1 MIKIN
6 SLLNTFDI
14 VVLAAGQGSRMK
26 SRTLSKPMHLL
37 NGITLIEYLLLNLP
51 IKNFNNKIV
60 VVSPNYENI
69 QSKINNIDNK
79 FVYAVQNNP
88 KGTGDAL
95 FHALKKLKS
104 KYVLV
109 VNADVPLITQSSY
122 LNLMKNHEN
131 KKLTLSLIQDNLT
144 DTIPGNYGIIE
155 KSNDGNIKSI
165 QEKSRIHYEFNKDN
179 TTQFNVGVYCFE
191 VNWLQDGLPSL
202 ATHSNGEKYITDLVE
217 IAYKQGFNIGT
228 SYAKDSSESL
238 GINDNYE
245 LSLAN
250 NIARIR
256 KNKQLMTKGV
266 VIIDPNSTYID
277 YNSDVEEGTIIYP
290 GTHIKGKSII
300 GKDCKIGPNSE
311 LHDSIIGNN
320 SIINHSIVT
329 KSKLGK
335 QVHVGPFSHVRQYT
349 DIKDNVF
356 IGTNVE
362 IKNSI
367 IDSKSKL
374 GHYCYIGDSVIG
386 QLVNIGA
393 GTVTCNFDGDKKH
406 KTNIKSKA
414 FIGSGTMIIAPII
427 INEGAKIGAGSVL
440 TQDVQKYSLVYGVP
454 AKKIRNLR

>member
-1 MIKIN
+1 M
-6 SLLNTFDI
+6 
-14 VVLAAGQGSRMK
+14 
-26 SRTLSKPMHLL
+26 
-37 NGITLIEYLLLNLP
+37 
-51 IKNFNNKIV
+51 
-60 VVSPNYENI
+60 
-69 QSKINNIDNK
+69 
-79 FVYAVQNNP
+79 
-88 KGTGDAL
+88 
-95 FHALKKLKS
+95 
-104 KYVLV
+104 
-109 VNADVPLITQSSY
+109 
-122 LNLMKNHEN
+122 
-131 KKLTLSLIQDNLT
+131 
-144 DTIPGNYGIIE
+144 
-155 KSNDGNIKSI
+155 
-165 QEKSRIHYEFNKDN
+165 
-179 TTQFNVGVYCFE
+179 
-191 VNWLQDGLPSL
+191 
-202 ATHSNGEKYITDLVE
+202 
-217 IAYKQGFNIGT
+217 
-228 SYAKDSSESL
+228 
-238 GINDNYE
+238 
-245 LSLAN
+245 AN

>member
-1 MIKIN
+1 MIKVN
-6 SLLNTFDI
+6 SFLNTFDI
-14 VVLAAGQGSRMK
+14 VVLAAGKGSRMK
-26 SRTLSKPMHLL
+26 SRTVSKPMHLL
-37 NGITLIEYLLLNLP
+37 NGITLIEYLLCHLP

-79 FVYAVQNNP
+79 FIYAVQNNP

-95 FHALKKLKS
+95 FQALKNLKS

-109 VNADVPLITQSSY
+109 VNADAPLITQSSY

-144 DTIPGNYGIIE
+144 DTIPGDYGIIE

-165 QEKSRIHYEFNKDN
+165 QEKSRIHYEFNNDN
-179 TTQFNVGVYCFE
+179 SLQFNVGVYCFD
-191 VNWLQDGLPSL
+191 VNWLQDFLPSL
-202 ATHSNGEKYITDLVE
+202 TTHSNGEKYITDLVQ

-228 SYAKDSSESL
+228 SYPKNSDESY

-250 NIARIR
+250 NIARMR

-266 VIIDPNSTYID
+266 VIVDPNSTYID

-311 LHDSIIGNN
+311 LDDSIIGNN
-320 SIINHSIVT
+320 SIINNSIVT

-335 QVHVGPFSHVRQYT
+335 QVHVGPFSHVRQFT

-362 IKNSI
+362 IKNST

-440 TQDVQKYSLVYGVP
+440 TQDVQKDSLVYGVP

>member
-1 MIKIN
+1 MTEKN
-6 SLLNTFDI
+6 SSLNKFDI
-14 VVLAAGQGSRMK
+14 VVLAAGKGSRMK

-51 IKNFNNKIV
+51 MNNINNKIV
-60 VVSPNYENI
+60 VVPPNHQNI
-69 QSKINNIDNK
+69 QSKINNIHNN
-79 FVYAVQNNP
+79 FIYTVQNNP

-95 FHALKKLKS
+95 CYALKKLKS

-109 VNADVPLITQSSY
+109 VNSDVPLITQSSY
-122 LNLMKNHEN
+122 LKLMNNHEN
-131 KKLTLSLIQDNLT
+131 KKLTLSFIQDNLT
-144 DTIPGNYGIIE
+144 DNIPGNYGIIE

-165 QEKSRIHYEFNKDN
+165 HEKSRIHYEQNKDIIF
-179 TTQFNVGVYCFE
+179 QFNVGVYCFD
-191 VNWLQDGLPSL
+191 VKWLQHNLSNL
-202 ATHSNGEKYITDLVE
+202 TTHSNGEKYITDLVE
-217 IAYKQGFNIGT
+217 IAYKQGFHTET
-228 SYAKDSSESL
+228 SYPKYADESL

-256 KNKQLMTKGV
+256 KNKQLMTNGV
-266 VIIDPNSTYID
+266 VIVDPHSTYID
-277 YNSDVEEGTIIYP
+277 YNSDVAEGTIIYP

-311 LHDSIIGNN
+311 LHDSMIGNN
-320 SIINHSIVT
+320 SIVNNSIVK
-329 KSKLGK
+329 KSKIGK
-335 QVHVGPFSHVRQYT
+335 QVHIGPFSYVRQST

-367 IDSKSKL
+367 IDSESKL

-386 QLVNIGA
+386 KLVNIGA

-406 KTNIKSKA
+406 KTDIKAKA
-414 FIGSGTMIIAPII
+414 FIGSGTMIIAPIT

-454 AKKIRNLR
+454 AKKIRDLR